1 MQTNDQEL
9 EGNLRKLPIT
19 KLKKRCK
26 AMKLSA
32 EGTKVD
38 LIKRIMAA
46 IAIPTTYSYDNI
58 KNTKYSSTKSTIN
71 NKSKYKYLPSL
82 STGIYGSYPSVIYKE
97 KYERVEVNKPQDQ
110 QWIYHPTA
118 GYICVSFDNNI
129 VKPVNSSDEKLL
141 TDNINKLINVDL
153 IKQLLQRETNATNAI
168 DTLSSK
174 LPFKKQTNNSVSN
187 SIVSYLVE
195 TGNISFSQK

>member
-1 MQTNDQEL
+1 M
-9 EGNLRKLPIT
+9 
-19 KLKKRCK
+19 
-26 AMKLSA
+26 
-32 EGTKVD
+32 
-38 LIKRIMAA
+38 IKIK

-58 KNTKYSSTKSTIN
+58 KNTKYSSTKPTIN
-71 NKSKYKYLPSL
+71 NESKYQYLPSL

-97 KYERVEVNKPQDQ
+97 KYERVEVNKPQDK

-141 TDNINKLINVDL
+141 TDNVNK
-153 IKQLLQRETNATNAI
+153 LLQRETNTTNAI
-168 DTLSSK
+168 DILSSK
-174 LPFKKQTNNSVSN
+174 LPFKKQTNDSVSN

-195 TGNISFSQK
+195 TGNISFSEK